1 MGRPSQTPLKVTGAN
16 SAEDDSNSSSPK
28 NDDRVIEEA
37 DPEEKVRKPVKDF
50 NHTEESFYQLSKP
63 MWLTNQFVN
72 RPGQVLGLVGI
83 ILGIIIAIDLALNY
97 FATTVETNRDFLI
110 WDDIRT
116 IQFDKTMTAQSML
129 ISGGGS
135 SGGEAPLQ
143 SAIDPEWTMFLIYT
157 NKENPISTTT
167 STPSGPESY
176 TGNMWTK

>member
-28 NDDRVIEEA
+28 NDDRIIEEA
-37 DPEEKVRKPVKDF
+37 DPEEKVRKPEKDF

-116 IQFDKTMTAQSML
+116 I
-129 ISGGGS
+129 
-135 SGGEAPLQ
+135 
-143 SAIDPEWTMFLIYT
+143 
-157 NKENPISTTT
+157 
-167 STPSGPESY
+167 
-176 TGNMWTK
+176 